1 MSGNSPKMLCSFG
14 RIPPH
19 MWVRKS
25 PWKRCFP
32 PRFRPEMCPSVGKA
46 LTESHLTSIAGGPD
60 ALSLLVMQGCNR
72 IQLGCLSR
80 GTAAQEICR
89 PMGNTT
95 AVFSSERKT
104 KRALLG
110 LDTHLLRSPPRL
122 RVSLAP
128 PYPSVVSLPKRK
140 KEAAP
145 PGPPPDHY
153 PQTYDKRRRSTSGRR
168 SPVAMTR
175 DHVVICLHRRSQHPF
190 EVSISIGM
198 DSIQPIIP
206 ASFENEVRQG
216 K

>member
-1 MSGNSPKMLCSFG
+1 MSGNLPKMLCSSE

-25 PWKRCFP
+25 PRKRCFL
-32 PRFRPEMCPSVGKA
+32 PRFRPEMGLNAGKA
-46 LTESHLTSIAGGPD
+46 LTESHLRSIAGGPH
-60 ALSLLVMQGCNR
+60 ALSLLVTQGCNW

-80 GTAAQEICR
+80 GTAAQKICR
-89 PMGNTT
+89 PMGKTT
-95 AVFSSERKT
+95 AVFSAERKT
-104 KRALLG
+104 KRGLLG
-110 LDTHLLRSPPRL
+110 LDAPLPRSPPRL
-122 RVSLAP
+122 RVSLAS

-140 KEAAP
+140 KEAGP

-175 DHVVICLHRRSQHPF
+175 DHVMICLHRRSQHPF

-206 ASFENEVRQG
+206 APFENEVRQG